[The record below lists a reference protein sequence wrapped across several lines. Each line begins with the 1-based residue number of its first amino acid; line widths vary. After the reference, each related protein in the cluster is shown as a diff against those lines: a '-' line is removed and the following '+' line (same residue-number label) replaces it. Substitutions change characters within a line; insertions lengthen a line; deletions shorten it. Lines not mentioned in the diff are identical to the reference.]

1 MMQNIRLNNT
11 MLEKNSNKVKHK
23 NIWEFQTYELIDQL
37 RASYERGNRESSV
50 KLENLIKPRVYVMR
64 IMRSTMYEKAQFS

>member
-1 MMQNIRLNNT
+1 